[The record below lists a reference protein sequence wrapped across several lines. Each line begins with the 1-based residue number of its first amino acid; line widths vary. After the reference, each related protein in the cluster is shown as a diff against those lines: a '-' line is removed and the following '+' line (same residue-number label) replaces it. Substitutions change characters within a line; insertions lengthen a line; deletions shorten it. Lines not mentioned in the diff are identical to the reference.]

1 VHPSELLIPRI
12 ASGQEVDEHAVRAQT
27 SPDSL
32 DAIGP
37 LGMDYV
43 AQMIPIEGIDDEFQ
57 PECLVVGGLHG
68 SAAALT
74 TIV

>member
-1 VHPSELLIPRI
+1 VHPRELLVAGV
-12 ASGQEVDEHAVRAQT
+12 ASDEGVGEHAVRSQT
-27 SPDSL
+27 PPDRL

-43 AQMIPIEGIDDEFQ
+43 AQMIPVEGIDDELQ
-57 PECLVVGGLHG
+57 PECLVAGILHG

-74 TIV
+74 TIA